1 MKLYLKNYIKI
12 LSIQIYH
19 KLKKIATVLETYC
32 MTGFKHVF
40 VNTML
45 KVYGFG

>member
-1 MKLYLKNYIKI
+1 MKLYLKKLHQNSVYSNLPKI
-12 LSIQIYH
+12 G
-19 KLKKIATVLETYC
+19 KIATVLKTYC